1 MIKILQQIRDEL
13 KETRHDLAH
22 RIDQTNSAL
31 GETNS
36 RLDET
41 NSRLKRV
48 ERRQTEADVRL
59 ATELTAVVGA
69 IADLKSVL
77 VEDRKLRSTV
87 ANHEQ
92 RLKALEKRKA
102 S

>member
-1 MIKILQQIRDEL
+1 MMIKILEQIRDEL
-13 KETRHDLAH
+13 RETRHDLSH
-22 RIDQTNSAL
+22 RI
-31 GETNS
+31 
-36 RLDET
+36 DET
-41 NSRLKRV
+41 NSRLEETNSRLERV
-48 ERRQTEADVRL
+48 ERRQTESEVRL

-69 IADLKSVL
+69 IADLKSVM

-87 ANHEQ
+87 ANHEA

>member
-22 RIDQTNSAL
+22 RID
-31 GETNS
+31 ETNS

-41 NSRLKRV
+41 NSRLERV
-48 ERRQTEADVRL
+48 ERQQTEADVRL

>member
-1 MIKILQQIRDEL
+1 MADMMIKILQEIRDEL
-13 KETRHDLAH
+13 KET
-22 RIDQTNSAL
+22 
-31 GETNS
+31 NS
-36 RLDET
+36 RLE
-41 NSRLKRV
+41 RV

-69 IADLKSVL
+69 IGDLKSVL
-77 VEDRKLRSTV
+77 VDDRKLRSTV